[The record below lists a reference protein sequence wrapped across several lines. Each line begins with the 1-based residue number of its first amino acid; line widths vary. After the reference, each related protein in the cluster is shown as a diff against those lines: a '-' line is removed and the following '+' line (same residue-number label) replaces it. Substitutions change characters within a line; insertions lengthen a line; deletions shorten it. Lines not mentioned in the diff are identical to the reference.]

1 MNERVTAYILTSEKW
16 TQELNLLRSFLLELD
31 LEEAIKWGAPA
42 YLYKGKNI
50 IGIARFKNYFGLWF
64 HQGVF
69 INDRYKVLMNAQD
82 GKTKA
87 MRQWRFTSIEEI
99 DKVKIVDYVL
109 QAIKNVDEG
118 KELKPKRNTKPLEI
132 PELLISELNK
142 SEDLMINFKSF
153 SLSKQREFTEYLSS
167 AKRESTQVSRLQK
180 IIPMIMKNIGL
191 NDKYKK

>member
-16 TQELNLLRSFLLELD
+16 TQELNLLRSFLLELN

-69 INDRYKVLMNAQD
+69 INDRYKVLMNAQE

-109 QAIKNVDEG
+109 QAIKNADEG

-132 PELLISELNK
+132 PELLINELNK
-142 SEDLMINFKSF
+142 SENLMINFKSF
-153 SLSKQREFTEYLSS
+153 SLSKQREFTEYISS